1 MQIEITYEQLNW
13 IRQGMIDSL
22 RSTYWKNAHTKNPD
36 HRLQQDIAEE
46 ILKLEKDISN
56 CTPEDSYEPRE
67 YGLCPQ
73 VSALY
78 NLRKHIEEVLW
89 KEYDKHMQ
97 SHPFPDTYH
106 ATFEEVQNKEA
117 TRERRLKL

>member
-1 MQIEITYEQLNW
+1 MKIEITYEQLNW
-13 IRQGMIDSL
+13 LRQAMSDSL
-22 RSTYWKNAHTKNPD
+22 LNSLLKEENKNMP
-36 HRLQQDIAEE
+36 HRLQQDICVE
-46 ILKLEKDISN
+46 IEKLQKDISN

-67 YGLCPQ
+67 YSLSSQ
-73 VSALY
+73 VSAIH
-78 NLRKHIEEVLW
+78 NLRDHIDDELW

>member
-13 IRQGMIDSL
+13 LRQAMSDSL
-22 RSTYWKNAHTKNPD
+22 LNSLLKEENKNMP
-36 HRLQQDIAEE
+36 HRLQQDICVE
-46 ILKLEKDISN
+46 IEKLQKDISN

-67 YGLCPQ
+67 YSLSSK